1 MCLEPEYF
9 EDANRRKF
17 MRDLKG
23 ITPEEA
29 KEDLSLYGSTVW
41 PIAAE
46 MAEWLNENWS
56 KRDIAIKLGD
66 EYLEIVEAIMRGDS
80 GLQPQF
86 LSDYT

>member
-1 MCLEPEYF
+1 MCLEPKYF
-9 EDANRRKF
+9 EGAAKRKF
-17 MRDLKG
+17 WRDING
-23 ITPEEA
+23 GTPEEA
-29 KEDLSLYGSTVW
+29 KEHLSYYFSTCE

-80 GLQPQF
+80 GLQPQI